1 MSQKELQ
8 QKIESYWENKDSL
21 NLTDVDLHSNATD
34 LKQKIERLVKMKK
47 FFPACDY
54 CVGRPKD
61 PTTAKVY
68 DGTGMIEPG
77 IQAPKPISY
86 KELT

>member
-1 MSQKELQ
+1 MFSCPFIANAVELNA
-8 QKIESYWENKDSL
+8 IPNNRFDY
-21 NLTDVDLHSNATD
+21 VDLHSNAPD
-34 LKQKIERLVKMKK
+34 LKQKIERLVNMKS

-68 DGTGMIEPG
+68 DGKGMIEPG

-86 KELT
+86 KEFI